1 MFINQAYKGDN
12 TWWRVL
18 ITTLLTAGVLIA
30 NFIMVFI
37 MSKEELD
44 QVYESMEEV
53 SNNLS
58 LLINL
63 SPFVFLLTL
72 LFLLVRNLHKRS
84 DMQIKT
90 AH

>member
-18 ITTLLTAGVLIA
+18 IATLLTAGVLIA